1 MESFNRKPRGFLS
14 VFGGSWPCREPHGVE
29 VTPGGWQGGDKEGGR
44 QVGSCSLHPACL
56 SPCSKL
62 AAACRMQME
71 KMQFVGKCPL
81 INNLGVFSLSGGDI
95 LHFSSLPHQPKT
107 FNDVVLLPGCA
118 AHAKYLQPHK
128 MVGGEPS
135 PAPAP
140 RPAPFPSTS
149 PQNLSPW
156 HGEWLSTASPA
167 RPGGR
172 PLPWLAGG
180 RWRISLTG

>member
-1 MESFNRKPRGFLS
+1 MPGATWGGGDTGGVAGRGQ
-14 VFGGSWPCREPHGVE
+14 
-29 VTPGGWQGGDKEGGR
+29 GGWQAGGELLPPSRLPFPG
-44 QVGSCSLHPACL
+44 
-56 SPCSKL
+56 SKL

>member
-1 MESFNRKPRGFLS
+1 MLGATW
-14 VFGGSWPCREPHGVE
+14 GGGD
-29 VTPGGWQGGDKEGGR
+29 TGGWQGGDEVGGR

-140 RPAPFPSTS
+140 RPAPRPAPLPKIS
-149 PQNLSPW
+149 P
-156 HGEWLSTASPA
+156 HGSESGSAP
-167 RPGGR
+167 R
-172 PLPWLAGG
+172 PLPAPAAVPCPGWLAVAGG
-180 RWRISLTG
+180 FH